1 MVFFCYFDCRLYFN
15 TFYLKK
21 ILHSIKVFSCTSLQQ
36 VDWAARKAFRFA
48 GHRTCFT
55 LLLMLDVNRETFLS
69 LICRQ
74 MHFQDDFTINRYL
87 NFDFKFLNFLDSKT
101 LDNAIIFG
109 AGRIAV
115 TNLTSSYNGYEYLSL
130 NVLCKCR

>member
-1 MVFFCYFDCRLYFN
+1 
-15 TFYLKK
+15 
-21 ILHSIKVFSCTSLQQ
+21 
-36 VDWAARKAFRFA
+36 
-48 GHRTCFT
+48 
-55 LLLMLDVNRETFLS
+55 
-69 LICRQ
+69 
-74 MHFQDDFTINRYL
+74 MHFQDDFTINRCL